1 MSARADFRPVS
12 ADFRPE
18 RADFR
23 PERAD
28 FRLQGLI
35 SGLRARFQ
43 AFRGRGAGG
52 GRGRRTNISK
62 FIPAFN
68 RILALLLPKNDTW
81 AGAVIQEMPLK
92 THIISN

>member
-43 AFRGRGAGG
+43 AFWGRGAGG
-52 GRGRRTNISK
+52 GSEGETYQNLSLHSTGYWPFCCPK
-62 FIPAFN
+62 M
-68 RILALLLPKNDTW
+68 IL
-81 AGAVIQEMPLK
+81 GQEL
-92 THIISN
+92 

>member
-35 SGLRARFQ
+35 SGLRATFQ
-43 AFRGRGAGG
+43 GQGG
-52 GRGRRTNISK
+52 GRRRNISK

>member
-1 MSARADFRPVS
+1 MSVRADFSPVS

-18 RADFR
+18 RADFK

-43 AFRGRGAGG
+43 AFWGRGAGG
-52 GRGRRTNISK
+52 GQKEKHIE
-62 FIPAFN
+62 IYPC
-68 RILALLLPKNDTW
+68 
-81 AGAVIQEMPLK
+81 IQQDIGPFAAQK
-92 THIISN
+92 

>member
-18 RADFR
+18 RADFK

-43 AFRGRGAGG
+43 AFWGRGAGG
-52 GRGRRTNISK
+52 GRRRNISK